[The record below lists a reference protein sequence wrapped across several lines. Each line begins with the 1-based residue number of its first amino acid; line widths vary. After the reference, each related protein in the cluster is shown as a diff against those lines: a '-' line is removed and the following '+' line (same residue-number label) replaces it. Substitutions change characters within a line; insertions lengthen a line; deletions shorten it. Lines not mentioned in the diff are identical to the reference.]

1 MMQKKKFNWFFFILS
16 SLFLIYLAFY
26 IAYTSGYYEANVS
39 RHTIITQEKLEEFEN
54 DVKNNKEIDVKDYI
68 EKNNKDYSS
77 KVSKIG
83 TSISSSIDSFMD
95 GGMSDFFNFLG
106 RLFT

>member
-1 MMQKKKFNWFFFILS
+1 MQKKKFNWFGFILTS
-16 SLFLIYLAFY
+16 FFLVYLAFY
-26 IAYTSGYYEANVS
+26 IAYHSGYYES
-39 RHTIITQEKLEEFEN
+39 TISKHTIITQEKLEEFEE
-54 DVKNNKEIDVKDYI
+54 DVKNNKEIDIKDYI
-68 EKNNKDYSS
+68 DKDKKDYSS

-83 TSISSSIDSFMD
+83 SKISSSIDSFME